1 MTTGASTSAV
11 LRAALWMLG
20 ALSSF
25 LALAVAAREL
35 SAVLDT
41 FQILFWRSAVG
52 LVIVVAIL
60 SVKGWHLARTAQPM
74 LQVLRN
80 VVHFAGQWGWVYGVA
95 HIAIAEVFAIEFT
108 MPIWTLLLAALFL
121 GERIT
126 RVRLASVLLGFA
138 GILIIVRPGIATV
151 ETAQL
156 AVLGAA
162 VAFAL
167 SAYVITKRLVATD
180 TPLTIL
186 FWMTVVQLPIGLA
199 GGVPHWIWPSGWL
212 WIAVAAVGAAALGAH
227 YCMARALNL
236 ADATVV
242 VPMDFLRL
250 PLAFVVGYLLYRDRV
265 DVYVLVGA
273 LVIFAGNYLNV
284 RAAHARATAAAA
296 PRRLP
301 QRAAR

>member
-60 SVKGWHLARTAQPM
+60 SVKGWRFARTAQPM

-138 GILIIVRPGIATV
+138 GILIIVRPGIAAV

-186 FWMTVVQLPIGLA
+186 FWMTVVQLPIGFA
-199 GGVPHWIWPSGWL
+199 GGVPHWTWPSGWL
-212 WIAVAAVGAAALGAH
+212 WVAVAAVGAAALGAH

-265 DVYVLVGA
+265 DVYVLIGA

-284 RAAHARATAAAA
+284 RAAHAHAAAA